1 MAIHTSS
8 ENETP
13 PYLTFY
19 DGVSYK
25 VHDKRVMHEI
35 GRGHCKKYRGW
46 VAV

>member
-8 ENETP
+8 ENENP
-13 PYLTFY
+13 PYLAFY
-19 DGVSYK
+19 DEIFHKG
-25 VHDKRVMHEI
+25 HNKRVMYKL